1 MKKEKLVRQQPFKDK
16 IAIITG
22 GSQGLGKASA
32 KYFVELGGSV
42 CIIARRTEILKEA
55 ANEINELKLGDSQ
68 FIEIIACDT
77 TIMDKLKPLLTEF
90 IEKYG
95 IPDYLLNCVGYAYA
109 NYIEKCSL
117 GDFKKNMEVNY
128 YGQLVPILILLP
140 YFMKEKKGHIVNV
153 SSILGYMGLMGFTTY
168 VPSKYAVVGLS
179 ETLRNELKPYR
190 INVSILYPPSM
201 DTPGF
206 EIENKTKPEE
216 CRIMEARGGLE
227 TPENVAEVFIHGILR
242 NKFNI
247 LPGEAKFIW
256 KLNRHFPK
264 IIRYWSDKSYK
275 KARKRLGKI

>member
-1 MKKEKLVRQQPFKDK
+1 MKKEKLVRQQPFEDK
-16 IAIITG
+16 IAVITG
-22 GSQGLGKASA
+22 GSQGLGKATA

-42 CIIARRTEILKEA
+42 CIIARRTEILEET
-55 ANEINELKLGDSQ
+55 ANEINELKLGDTQ

-90 IEKYG
+90 VEKYG

-109 NYIEKCSL
+109 NYIEKISL

-140 YFMKEKKGHIVNV
+140 YFMKEKKGHIANV

-179 ETLRNELKPYR
+179 ETL
-190 INVSILYPPSM
+190 LYPPSM

-206 EIENKTKPEE
+206 EIENETKPEE
-216 CRIMEARGGLE
+216 CRIMEARGGIE
-227 TPENVAEVFIHGILR
+227 TPEDVAEIFIHGILK

-256 KLNRHFPK
+256 KINRYFPK

-275 KARKRLGKI
+275 KARKKLGKT

>member
-216 CRIMEARGGLE
+216 CRIMEARVGLE